1 MVGNFELHR
10 STGFLLSDRCA
21 VQRIAVRCDILN
33 SQCNDVAA
41 SELAVD
47 RQFTATGSR
56 LDDPDLPFAGE
67 GFWYLVRPACTGASW
82 TSNGPKEATGRDA
95 VLP

>member
-1 MVGNFELHR
+1 MLADLD
-10 STGFLLSDRCA
+10 GFYWASA
-21 VQRIAVRCDILN
+21 VPYLGVRG
-33 SQCNDVAA
+33 SFTVATDV

-47 RQFTATGSR
+47 RQFTATGVR

-82 TSNGPKEATGRDA
+82 TSNGSMEVSGRDA